1 MGEEAAGGLL
11 VLASLHSARVI
22 WELNKYRV
30 DFPAS
35 TYDLT
40 ICESSV
46 VRN

>member
-11 VLASLHSARVI
+11 ATSLHSARVI